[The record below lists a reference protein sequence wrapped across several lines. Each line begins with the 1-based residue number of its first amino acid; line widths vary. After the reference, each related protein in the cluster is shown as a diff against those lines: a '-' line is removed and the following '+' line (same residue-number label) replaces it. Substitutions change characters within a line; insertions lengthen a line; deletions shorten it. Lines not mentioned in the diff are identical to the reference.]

1 MDKSVKKKK
10 KKKYKKLL
18 KCFEVSQDIFQ
29 NILNIM
35 NDYVEDVDSL
45 EKLRYGYTPR
55 KKIYKHGKMIC
66 MPAMALNQILGYEM
80 LEDIPFMWYQVCVTV
95 GGTDELNKVHSII
108 SGTQAKRIFTN
119 KMLSVLSKEHFENRL
134 TAYHVPYNDEL
145 AQQHSQMFRM
155 NKILHF
161 PNCYYY
167 DINCAHGDA
176 LLEIFPE
183 GKDIIMDMY
192 EHRKDND
199 GRNKK
204 IFNFFVGMLA
214 HDEIHRGTYNWVV
227 QRTTKKL
234 LAFIDK
240 VGSSVD
246 HDAVYMNTD
255 GVILSNCKHPVPS
268 SDKIGEFKM
277 KRGDVYVYRCAKYEI
292 FQIYYSDGTNEIKG
306 KLPLVLRDKIDLKN
320 GKVVKYKTIADGHKR
335 TYIDVQEVIL

>member
-1 MDKSVKKKK
+1 MDKPVKK

-18 KCFEVSQDIFQ
+18 KCFEVSQDMFQ
-29 NILNIM
+29 DILNTM
-35 NDYVEDVDSL
+35 NEYVEDVNSL

-55 KKIYKHGKMIC
+55 KKIYKYGKMIC
-66 MPAMALNQILGYEM
+66 IPAMALNQILGYEIIK
-80 LEDIPFMWYQVCVTV
+80 DIPFMWYQVCVTV
-95 GGTDELNKVHSII
+95 GGSNELNKVHSVI
-108 SGTQAKRIFTN
+108 SGTQAKRTFKN
-119 KMLSVLSKEHFENRL
+119 KLLLVYTKEEFENIL
-134 TAYHVPYNDEL
+134 TAYHVEYNEEL
-145 AQQHSQMFRM
+145 AQQHSQAFRM

-176 LLEIFPE
+176 LLAMFPKA
-183 GKDIIMDMY
+183 KDIIMDMY

-214 HDEIHRGTYNWVV
+214 HDEIHRGTYNYIV

-234 LAFIDK
+234 LAFCDK
-240 VGSSVD
+240 VGGD
-246 HDAVYMNTD
+246 KVYVNTD

-292 FQIYYSDGTNEIKG
+292 FQIYYPDGTNEIKG
-306 KLPLVLRDKIDLKN
+306 KLPLVLRKHIDLKN
-320 GKVVKYKTIADGHKR
+320 GKVVKYKTVVEGHKR
-335 TYIDVQEVIL
+335 TYLDVQEVIL

>member
-1 MDKSVKKKK
+1 MDKPVKK

-35 NDYVEDVDSL
+35 NDYVEDVNSL

-55 KKIYKHGKMIC
+55 KKIYKYGKMIC
-66 MPAMALNQILGYEM
+66 IPAMALNQILGYKI
-80 LEDIPFMWYQVCVTV
+80 LTDIPFMWYQVCVTV
-95 GGTDELNKVHSII
+95 GGTNELNKVHSII
-108 SGTQAKRIFTN
+108 SGTPAKRIFTN
-119 KMLSVLSKEHFENRL
+119 KMLSVLSKEEFENRL
-134 TAYHVPYNDEL
+134 TSYHVEYNEKL
-145 AQQHSQMFRM
+145 AQQHAQKFIM
-155 NKILHF
+155 NKIIHF
-161 PNCYYY
+161 PNCHYY

-214 HDEIHRGTYNWVV
+214 HDQIHRGTYNYVV

-234 LAFIDK
+234 LAFCDK
-240 VGSSVD
+240 VGGD
-246 HDAVYMNTD
+246 RVYMNTD

-292 FQIYYSDGTNEIKG
+292 FQIYYPDGTNEVKG
-306 KLPLVLRDKIDLKN
+306 HLPNILKPKIDLKN
-320 GKVVKYKTIADGHKR
+320 GKVVKYKTIVEGHKHI
-335 TYIDVQEVIL
+335 YIDVQEVIL

>member
-1 MDKSVKKKK
+1 MDKPVKK

-18 KCFEVSQDIFQ
+18 KCFEVSQEIFQ

-35 NDYVEDVDSL
+35 NDYVEDVNSL

-55 KKIYKHGKMIC
+55 KKIYKYGKMIC
-66 MPAMALNQILGYEM
+66 IPAMVLNQILGYKV
-80 LEDIPFMWYQVCVTV
+80 LTDIPYMWYQVCVTV
-95 GGTDELNKVHSII
+95 GGSNELNKVHSII

-119 KMLSVLSKEHFENRL
+119 KMLSVLSKEEFENRL
-134 TAYHVPYNDEL
+134 TSYHVEYNEKL
-145 AQQHSQMFRM
+145 AQQHSQAFRM

-192 EHRKDND
+192 KHRKDND
-199 GRNKK
+199 GRNKQ

-214 HDEIHRGTYNWVV
+214 HDGIHRGTYNYIV

-234 LAFIDK
+234 LAFYDK
-240 VGSSVD
+240 VGGD
-246 HDAVYMNTD
+246 KVYVNTD
-255 GVILSNCKHPVPS
+255 GIILANCKHPVPS

-292 FQIYYSDGTNEIKG
+292 FQIYYSDGTNEVKG
-306 KLPLVLRDKIDLKN
+306 HLPNILKPKIDLKN
-320 GKVVKYKTIADGHKR
+320 GKVVKYKTMVEGHKHI
-335 TYIDVQEVIL
+335 YLDVQEVIL

>member
-1 MDKSVKKKK
+1 MDKPVKK

-45 EKLRYGYTPR
+45 EKLRYGYTPK
-55 KKIYKHGKMIC
+55 KKIYKYGKMIC
-66 MPAMALNQILGYEM
+66 IPAMALNQILGYKI
-80 LEDIPFMWYQVCVTV
+80 LTDIPFMWYQVCVTV
-95 GGTDELNKVHSII
+95 GGSNELNKVHSII
-108 SGTQAKRIFTN
+108 SGTQAKRIFKN
-119 KMLSVLSKEHFENRL
+119 KMLLVYSEEEYENIL
-134 TAYHVPYNDEL
+134 TSYHVPYNEKL
-145 AQQHSQMFRM
+145 AQQHAQKFRM

-167 DINCAHGDA
+167 DINCAHGYA
-176 LLEIFPE
+176 LLKMFPKAE
-183 GKDIIMDMY
+183 NIIMDMY
-192 EHRKDND
+192 EQRKDND

-214 HDEIHRGTYNWVV
+214 HDEIHRGAYNYIV
-227 QRTTKKL
+227 QETTKKL

-240 VGSSVD
+240 VGASIED
-246 HDAVYMNTD
+246 DAVYVNTD

-277 KRGDVYVYRCAKYEI
+277 KRGDVYVYKCAKYEI
-292 FQIYYSDGTNEIKG
+292 FQIYYPDGTNEVKG
-306 KLPLVLRDKIDLKN
+306 HLPNILKPKIDLKN
-320 GKVVKYKTIADGHKR
+320 GKVVKYKTIVEGHKHI
-335 TYIDVQEVIL
+335 YVDVQEVIL